1 MGGKLLYSIACAG
14 LLLVLSWP
22 SLAGATRIKCWTN
35 AEGTRE
41 CGDVVPPEHAQ
52 KSRQEL
58 NERGIVVERIN
69 RAKTA
74 EEIQRERER
83 QAKLAAERAEKKRQ
97 QQAQAARDRI
107 LLATF
112 TSEQDLV
119 LARDGKLE
127 AIEAQIR
134 HTERRLE
141 KLEKSIQALQGRAA
155 DFERRG
161 KPVPDWIR
169 EDISTAERQ
178 ILENRDFIRRSQAE
192 QAQVRAR
199 FEKDIERFQTLM
211 QDGQQSLQ

>member
-1 MGGKLLYSIACAG
+1 MVRKSTYSIAYVG
-14 LLLVLSWP
+14 ILVVLSLP
-22 SLAGATRIKCWTN
+22 CLAGSTRIKCWTN
-35 AEGTRE
+35 AEGMRE

-58 NERGIVVERIN
+58 NERGIVVERIT

-74 EEIQRERER
+74 KEIQQERAQ
-83 QAKLAAERAEKKRQ
+83 QAKLAAEQAERKRQ
-97 QQAQAARDRI
+97 QQAQAERDRI

-127 AIEAQIR
+127 ALEAQIK
-134 HTERRLE
+134 HMARRLE
-141 KLEKSIQALQGRAA
+141 KLEQSIRGLQGRAA

-161 KPVPDWIR
+161 KSVPAWIHK
-169 EDISTAERQ
+169 EISAAERQ
-178 ILENRDFIRRSQAE
+178 VLENRDFISRSQAE

-199 FEKDIERFQTLM
+199 FEKDIERFRTL
-211 QDGQQSLQ
+211 QAGRESLH